1 MLAPTNAVAPGAR
14 RQNSRAAR
22 GASVFTLASF
32 AVGAIAGGLAQ
43 AQVGYAGLL
52 APIAALLAL
61 CRLAVQSF
69 ALPHNLKNLGA
80 GIGDQP
86 TIVT

>member
-1 MLAPTNAVAPGAR
+1 
-14 RQNSRAAR
+14 
-22 GASVFTLASF
+22 
-32 AVGAIAGGLAQ
+32 LAQ